1 MGLRGFGAGLGRR
14 DFLRLG
20 LGAGLGLAAG
30 CLPAG
35 RQPAPETPHPAG
47 GPRYGGVLTV
57 RVDGDPPHFD
67 IHQASTSSVLWPLA
81 PCYNLLVQFDPQDP
95 DRVVPDLAERWE
107 VSPDGKTYTFYL
119 RRGVKFHHG
128 KPLTARDIRA
138 SFERIISPPQGVL
151 SPRKGVLSV
160 IDGIEVVD
168 DYTVRFILK
177 RPAPSL
183 LANLAQGWNVIY
195 PEDILQA
202 KGDMKKDVVGT
213 GPFKFKA
220 YTPGVSIELDR
231 NPEYHVPGRPYLDG
245 IKFFVIPDPNTAL
258 AAFISG
264 QLLMYRPG
272 VPAEAEEA
280 KRTLGD
286 RVVVQKVNGLIFD
299 SLNLNARRKP
309 WDDPRVRLAVSLAI
323 DRDAAVAVLAQGEG
337 AVGGTMP
344 PGGQWALP
352 PGELRKLPG
361 YAPDKGAE
369 LAEARRLLAEAG
381 YAGPLKATLLTRK
394 GAEWEPA
401 SVFIRDQLAKIGIDA
416 ALNVQETATA
426 FNLLNRGEFDLAPW
440 VHAIAVDDPDAIFGE
455 FYLCESER
463 NYSAVCLPEV
473 DALFQRQSQTLDP
486 TERKRL
492 VWELDRK
499 TLLGNVKVI
508 IGWRFDRLL
517 LWQKVKNYRRHPSL
531 YNNQK
536 FQDVWLEE

>member
-1 MGLRGFGAGLGRR
+1 MCRWALRSQFGRR

-20 LGAGLGLAAG
+20 LAAGFAFTAG

-35 RQPAPETPHPAG
+35 SPTSPEPTRPAL
-47 GPRYGGVLTV
+47 GPRYGGILTV
-57 RVDGDPPHFD
+57 RTDGDPPHFD

-107 VSPDGKTYTFYL
+107 VSSDGKVYTFYL
-119 RRGVKFHHG
+119 KRGVKFHHG
-128 KPLTARDIRA
+128 KPFTARDVRA
-138 SFERIISPPQGVL
+138 SFERVIRPPQGVI

-160 IDGIEVVD
+160 VDGIEVVD
-168 DYTVRFILK
+168 DYTVRFVLR
-177 RPAPSL
+177 RPAASL
-183 LANLAQGWNVIY
+183 LTNLAQGWNVVY
-195 PEDILQA
+195 PEDILEA

-220 YTPGVSIELDR
+220 YTPGVSIELVK

-245 IKFFVIPDPNTAL
+245 IKFFIIPDPNTAL
-258 AAFISG
+258 SAFISG
-264 QLLMYRPG
+264 QILMYRPG
-272 VPAEAEEA
+272 VPTEAEEA
-280 KRTLGD
+280 KQVLGD
-286 RVVVQKVNGLIFD
+286 RVVVQRVNGLIFD
-299 SLNLNARRKP
+299 SLNLNARRRP

-323 DRDAAVAVLAQGEG
+323 DRNAAVAVLAQGEG
-337 AVGGTMP
+337 AVGGAMP
-344 PGGQWALP
+344 AGGRWALP
-352 PGELRKLPG
+352 ADELRKLPG
-361 YAPDKGAE
+361 YRADKQAE

-381 YAGPLKATLLTRK
+381 YEGPLRATLLTRK

-416 ALNVQETATA
+416 TLNVQETATA

-473 DALFQRQSQTLDP
+473 DGLFQRQAQELDP
-486 TERKRL
+486 AERRKL

-508 IGWRFDRLL
+508 IGWRFDRLMH
-517 LWQKVKNYRRHPSL
+517 WRGVKNYRRHPSL

-536 FQDVWLEE
+536 FQDVWLGE